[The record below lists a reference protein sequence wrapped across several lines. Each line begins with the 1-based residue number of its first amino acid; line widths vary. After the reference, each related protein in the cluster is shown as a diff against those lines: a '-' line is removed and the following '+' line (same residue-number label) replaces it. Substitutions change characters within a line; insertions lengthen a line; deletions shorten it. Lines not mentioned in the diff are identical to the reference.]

1 MKWSALCSEYCDI
14 VKPSCHYQYSTT
26 NHMSQLSY
34 CSQKV
39 YVSILLCP
47 VHSAHTHTHTH
58 THNQSTNQSIDLC
71 TLENQLINH
80 CILESISRSIDQ
92 STLSSCS
99 LTSVCVRVV
108 LLLHEMVSTM
118 LRALQSTGINF
129 VKPQQPNMTNCSQ
142 SSCINNIVH
151 THTHTHTH

>member
-1 MKWSALCSEYCDI
+1 MTLSNQVVIISTARPTTCR
-14 VKPSCHYQYSTT
+14 SCHTAHKKFMYQY
-26 NHMSQLSY
+26 Y
-34 CSQKV
+34 CAL
-39 YVSILLCP
+39 YTL
-47 VHSAHTHTHTH
+47 HTHTH

-129 VKPQQPNMTNCSQ
+129 VKPQQPNMTNRSQ

-151 THTHTHTH
+151 THTPTHTH